1 MTVTTQEDWHTTRE
15 QELATKYGWLTVSAF
30 DWLTDTPAR
39 VPGLPGTWWTADGQ
53 AHVRAGGELTLHGEP
68 LVGTTSAGVPEGA
81 SLSWLLYGEVL
92 VELLVRDGRY
102 ALRQRDP
109 SAATRTG
116 FTGVPT
122 YPVDPAWVVTGHYTP
137 YNQAERTVVDTARPD
152 LRAQLKLVGA
162 VHLALGGTAYEL
174 AVTAG
179 GDGRLNLA
187 FHDKTN
193 GDETARWRTLTAG
206 ELQRDGSVQ
215 LDFNRAINPP
225 SAFTAHGICPAPPA
239 GNRLALPVT
248 AGEKRPR

>member
-1 MTVTTQEDWHTTRE
+1 VTVTTQEDWHTTRE

-30 DWLTDTPAR
+30 DWLTDIPAR

-53 AHVRAGGELTLHGEP
+53 AHVRAGGELTLHNEP
-68 LVGTTSAGVPEGA
+68 LVGATSAGVPEGA

-109 SAATRTG
+109 AAPTRTG
-116 FTGVPT
+116 FSGVPT
-122 YPVDPAWVVTGHYTP
+122 YPVDPDWVVTGHYTP
-137 YNQAERTVVDTARPD
+137 YAQAERVVVATARSD
-152 LRAQLKLVGA
+152 LNATLKLVGA
-162 VHLALGGTAYEL
+162 IHLPLGGTAYEL
-174 AVTAG
+174 GVTAG

-187 FHDKTN
+187 FY
-193 GDETARWRTLTAG
+193 DETNEPGTWRTLTAG
-206 ELQRDGSVQ
+206 ELQRDGSV
-215 LDFNRAINPP
+215 LVDFNRAINPP
-225 SAFTAHGICPAPPA
+225 SAFTAYGICPAPPP